1 MEKKI
6 YSDPHTAVIIM
17 QQRTTLLSG
26 SVDGS
31 FRIIDEETEEQI

>member
-6 YSDPHTAVIIM
+6 YSDPHTAVIII
-17 QQRTTLLSG
+17 QQHATLLSG